1 MNIESFDG
9 EHTGVKLMAASC
21 DRARV
26 ETMLSSRYGIDSA
39 FVRVE
44 TLAKVL
50 GLAPSTIHTQMK
62 AGRFC
67 MPFRRI
73 SSIPVV
79 KVDDLIA
86 WYCDDNTVIPMCSAN
101 AGNEEEEHECDVG
114 GETAKAAPSDND
126 ISHSKDLMSN
136 FLVEHAMAKMRT
148 GKHKWGK

>member
-1 MNIESFDG
+1 MNTESFDS
-9 EHTGVKLMAASC
+9 EHTGVKLMAASS

-26 ETMLSSRYGIDSA
+26 ESMLSSRYGIDSA

-86 WYCDDNTVIPMCSAN
+86 WYCDDNTVIPMGSVN
-101 AGNEEEEHECDVG
+101 VGDQEDEQECDAAG
-114 GETAKAAPSDND
+114 ATAKATPLANEDAP
-126 ISHSKDLMSN
+126 SKDLISN

-148 GKHKWGK
+148 GKHKWSK

>member
-1 MNIESFDG
+1 MNTESFDS
-9 EHTGVKLMAASC
+9 EHTGVKLMAASS
-21 DRARV
+21 DRARI

-86 WYCDDNTVIPMCSAN
+86 WYCDDNTVIPMASVN
-101 AGNEEEEHECDVG
+101 AGGDDEEQECGAD
-114 GETAKAAPSDND
+114 EATAKAGPSAND
-126 ISHSKDLMSN
+126 IPPNKDLMSS
-136 FLVEHAMAKMRT
+136 FLVEHAMAKMRM